1 MELKG
6 KLVAKLPVTTYGKEG
21 KKKGGLVIEY
31 GDKYP
36 KKAAFT
42 VFEKNLPSL
51 DGIQVGDEVI
61 VGFSVESREWQGKW
75 FTDAIAIKVAATN
88 GFAKKEEPFQVP
100 DNKDFGGLPF

>member
-42 VFEKNLPSL
+42 VFERNLPSL
-51 DGIQVGDEVI
+51 DGINAGDEMI
-61 VGFSVESREWQGKW
+61 VEFSVESREWQGKW
-75 FTDAIAIKVAATN
+75 FTDAIAIKVAPTN
-88 GFAKKEEPFQVP
+88 GFNKKEETFQVP
-100 DNKDFGGLPF
+100 DQDDDLPF